1 MPIDILMEQQ
11 VNVQGGT
18 LGGLTALLLEGAHNT
33 TALERA
39 FLMKKMR
46 VCYSAEGLEVSD
58 NVMIL
63 LTRGNI
69 STADAEA
76 ALAVDDNVEDD
87 YQIAQ
92 ATIRR
97 VVDLV
102 AVPSTGGQTGTH
114 GLSFTWDVDLPS
126 KGIPFEEG
134 EGWIL
139 FIFNPSTSAW
149 VTGSIHNCT
158 NKIWGVYL

>member
-1 MPIDILMEQQ
+1 MEQQ
-11 VNVQGGT
+11 VAVAGGT

-33 TALERA
+33 TGLERA

-46 VCYSAEGLEVSD
+46 VCYIAESVNDTD
-58 NVMIL
+58 NVMLL

-102 AVPSTGGQTGTH
+102 VVPSMGGATGTH
-114 GLSFTWDVDLPS
+114 GLGFTWDVDLPS
-126 KGIPFEEG
+126 KGIPFNEG
-134 EGWIL
+134 EGWIVFL
-139 FIFNPSTSAW
+139 FNPSTAAW
-149 VTGSIHNCT
+149 VTGSIHSAT
-158 NKIWGVYL
+158 SKIWGVYL